1 MTKFRAL
8 DRPTGEG
15 SKSTKFE
22 YCFNEH
28 GNLSVATALPTNY
41 DEVIF
46 LGEDFTTKKGMFL
59 TIDEDGDRFFY
70 LGTKGSEFD

>member
-15 SKSTKFE
+15 NKGTKFE
-22 YCFNEH
+22 YCFNVH
-28 GNLSVATALPTNY
+28 GNLSTAVALPTNY
-41 DEVIF
+41 DKVIF
-46 LGEDFTTKKGMFL
+46 LGEDFTTKKDMFIA
-59 TIDEDGDRFFY
+59 IDEDGDRFFY